1 MHYLLEKGRVTDQ
14 HPDERTFHIFY
25 QLFAGANNA
34 MLSSLMLD
42 GNALYKYLGTTSPKV
57 KERMNDSEDFF
68 DLVKALSDV
77 GVGLKTQNDIFRLLA
92 SILHLGNFQ
101 FEYVQSSNDT
111 NMNCTLKPSPYIEF
125 VSKVLGV
132 SESRLGP
139 ALTNRT
145 VQTSGRASFYSVPL
159 SIEQVFYHFI
169 ENIYLFVLR
178 GRIPAVDWKRRSFGK
193 GALQQTIRV
202 DSFYM

>member
-25 QLFAGANNA
+25 QLLAGANNA

-42 GNALYKYLGTTSPKV
+42 GNALYKYLGATSPKT
-57 KERMNDSEDFF
+57 KERVNDSEDFF

-92 SILHLGNFQ
+92 SILHLGNFE
-101 FEYVQSSNDT
+101 FEYVHSSDNAS
-111 NMNCTLKPSPYIEF
+111 MSCSLKPSPGVEF
-125 VSKVLGV
+125 VSKVLGIPA
-132 SESRLGP
+132 SSLGP

-145 VQTSGRASFYSVPL
+145 VQTSGRSSFYSVPL
-159 SIEQVFYHFI
+159 SIEQVI
-169 ENIYLFVLR
+169 FV
-178 GRIPAVDWKRRSFGK
+178 PFCSYFWKVF
-193 GALQQTIRV
+193 
-202 DSFYM
+202 